1 MLDIVY
7 IKPDV
12 FDKSRTKEIALAV
25 ESINQQFEER
35 GDKYI
40 LVGPGRWGSSD
51 SWLGIPVIWPQI
63 SSAKI
68 IVESGLE
75 DYRIDP
81 SQGTHFF
88 QNLTSF
94 KVGYL
99 TLNPFIKEGYFD
111 VDFLNKQKAEYEDEF
126 LRHVRFKKPL
136 KIIID
141 GRQSKAVIY
150 KEGYTL
156 PNDDDINI
164 EETPHDGF
172 V

>member
-1 MLDIVY
+1 M
-7 IKPDV
+7 
-12 FDKSRTKEIALAV
+12 
-25 ESINQQFEER
+25 ER
-35 GDKYI
+35 ERPYI

-68 IVESGLE
+68 IVESGLK

-94 KVGYL
+94 QVGYL
-99 TLNPFIKEGYFD
+99 TINPFLNDGYFD
-111 VDFLNKQKAEYEDEF
+111 VDYLNRQEAVYEDAY
-126 LRHVRFKKPL
+126 LRHICFDEPL
-136 KIIID
+136 TIIIE
-141 GRQSKAVIY
+141 GKENKAAIF
-150 KEGYTL
+150 KEGYTIADTVSDQKFLEEL
-156 PNDDDINI
+156 PP
-164 EETPHDGF
+164 EGQ